1 MARAREAQVIV
12 TLGWRGRGGRFAT
25 QTRWDEKNVTIF
37 VSEETSECF
46 PIRSTRMTAQT
57 AMTCSSKCRVYQVG
71 LNLSL

>member
-1 MARAREAQVIV
+1 M
-12 TLGWRGRGGRFAT
+12 TLGGRGGRFAT
-25 QTRWDEKNVTIF
+25 QTRREESLTKRAKNVTTF

-71 LNLSL
+71 LNLFL